1 GQASRRHVAGV
12 LQWRERS
19 ITLLDEGPLLQAV
32 ARSLA

>member
-1 GQASRRHVAGV
+1 
-12 LQWRERS
+12 ERS